1 MRPHPFLLA
10 LLVTGTVCL
19 SSSAD
24 ARQNSILDPADEED
38 VKACSVVKGPFNDGK
53 ETYFEA
59 ANNCREPLHCR
70 VWVNYEEPPMQIH
83 LEPGTRGRID
93 LGRTLPDD
101 KYASDCIA
109 TAI

>member
-1 MRPHPFLLA
+1 MRPQPFLLA
-10 LLVTGTVCL
+10 VLVTGTLCL
-19 SSSAD
+19 SASAL
-24 ARQNSILDPADEED
+24 AQNTTLDPANEED
-38 VKACSVVKGPFNDGK
+38 VKACSMVKGPFNDGR

-70 VWVNYEEPPMQIH
+70 VWVNHHEPPMQIH

-101 KYASDCIA
+101 KFASDCIQ
-109 TAI
+109 TAL